1 MDGMSVAGVPVED
14 ALTIV
19 NLKRGWQY
27 ITTLNELLTLTMEK
41 QINKIVAAED
51 ALVPGE
57 LRQGQGGVDL
67 GSKEFFEPPLIDEQ
81 EE

>member
-14 ALTIV
+14 ILTIV

-27 ITTLNELLTLTMEK
+27 ITAQNAPLTLTMEK

-57 LRQGQGGVDL
+57 LRQGKGGVDL
-67 GSKEFFEPPLIDEQ
+67 GLSLIHISPGD
-81 EE
+81 

>member
-14 ALTIV
+14 VLTIV

-27 ITTLNELLTLTMEK
+27 VTTQTEPLTLAIEK
-41 QINKIVAAED
+41 QINKVVAAEG

-57 LRQGQGGVDL
+57 LR
-67 GSKEFFEPPLIDEQ
+67 
-81 EE
+81 